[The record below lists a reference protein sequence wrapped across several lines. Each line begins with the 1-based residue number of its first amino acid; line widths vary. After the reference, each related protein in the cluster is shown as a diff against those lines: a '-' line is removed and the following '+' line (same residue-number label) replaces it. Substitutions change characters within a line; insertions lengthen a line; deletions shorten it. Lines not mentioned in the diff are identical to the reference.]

1 MLMGCSDYRHGEG
14 QWGEQSTTTPSVP
27 SNLTKHKVSEREE
40 AMSTGLVVFVRRMS
54 AKRAVEH
61 VFVKEN
67 GPVVVGV
74 VCNVV
79 PARLV

>member
-1 MLMGCSDYRHGEG
+1 MGCSDHRHGEG
-14 QWGEQSTTTPSVP
+14 QWGEQSTTTLSAP
-27 SNLTKHKVSEREE
+27 SNLTKHKVGEREE
-40 AMSTGLVVFVRRMS
+40 AVSTGLVVFVRRMS